1 MTSTALWACHGQCL
15 KLFDV
20 SRFGPTVTQ
29 LQRFA
34 ILGNTV
40 VVEAVVPN
48 GAGYFTTDKRAYCI
62 EFFEYTLS
70 DPAPCDTNVWDTPA
84 WPVCAV
90 DETNNCERVMLL
102 PRTTSILKIQTC
114 GRNEGMLVGCA
125 SYDTE
130 RDFVYQA
137 SLTTQGI
144 VSQSTL
150 QQVDN
155 TAWQVF
161 MTTPP
166 DQVCA

>member
-1 MTSTALWACHGQCL
+1 M
-15 KLFDV
+15 
-20 SRFGPTVTQ
+20 
-29 LQRFA
+29 
-34 ILGNTV
+34 
-40 VVEAVVPN
+40 
-48 GAGYFTTDKRAYCI
+48 
-62 EFFEYTLS
+62 
-70 DPAPCDTNVWDTPA
+70 
-84 WPVCAV
+84 CAV